1 MFIPKKNYSSHDKH
15 INRAAAA
22 VRYTKAKW
30 WKYFVQKLYLC
41 TLYIHIA
48 RLHLSFMSDD
58 ELFEKV
64 KLWIVIK
71 ACNSNTF
78 SGDCDTKIYK
88 HIRYKPQN
96 DFIIEMR
103 GLKLIVWLKAHHGS
117 NIKRFWTQ
125 NSLQFHNAY

>member
-1 MFIPKKNYSSHDKH
+1 
-15 INRAAAA
+15 
-22 VRYTKAKW
+22 
-30 WKYFVQKLYLC
+30 
-41 TLYIHIA
+41 
-48 RLHLSFMSDD
+48 MSDD

-78 SGDCDTKIYK
+78 GGDIAIYK
-88 HIRYKPQN
+88 NYNMLYTYVRTHQFQPQN

-103 GLKLIVWLKAHHGS
+103 GLKLIVWLKAHHGLQYGRGKK
-117 NIKRFWTQ
+117 NIPFWTQ

>member
-1 MFIPKKNYSSHDKH
+1 MYI
-15 INRAAAA
+15 
-22 VRYTKAKW
+22 V
-30 WKYFVQKLYLC
+30 
-41 TLYIHIA
+41 YIHIA

-78 SGDCDTKIYK
+78 SGDCDTAYMNQ
-88 HIRYKPQN
+88 PQT

-103 GLKLIVWLKAHHGS
+103 GLKLIVWLNSSSINHSGHKIRYSFTAH
-117 NIKRFWTQ
+117 IKISTAFFTSQLFNLNGYFFGVKSTDRF
-125 NSLQFHNAY
+125 LYFYE